1 MYYKFYLL
9 LIVVNHCKMF
19 WKPIYLDKFLL
30 MFFFKIYQNLI
41 ERYFKR
47 YLTSECSSLFIAYCL
62 LVWSSIVSKF
72 KMQCSI
78 ALHRYSS
85 PSFIHLH
92 TGKNKKNTAMITMIK
107 FFFPDLT
114 TDIDLTS
121 IDGVDQTQ
129 MLLNNGESARS
140 KIILNIYDLE
150 RPSTIYGIV

>member
-19 WKPIYLDKFLL
+19 WKPIYLDKFLF

-62 LVWSSIVSKF
+62 WVWSSIVSKF

-92 TGKNKKNTAMITMIK
+92 TGKNKKTQQWL
-107 FFFPDLT
+107 PWLT
-114 TDIDLTS
+114 PCVVFLSRFD
-121 IDGVDQTQ
+121 
-129 MLLNNGESARS
+129 NGHWFDEYWRCGPNSNVAEQRRVCQ
-140 KIILNIYDLE
+140 I
-150 RPSTIYGIV
+150 

>member
-1 MYYKFYLL
+1 MYYWFYLL

-72 KMQCSI
+72 KMQFSI
-78 ALHRYSS
+78 AMHRYSS

-92 TGKNKKNTAMITMIK
+92 TGKNKKNTAMITMINALCCFSFQIWQRTLIWRVLTVWTK
-107 FFFPDLT
+107 LKCCWTTESLPDL
-114 TDIDLTS
+114 
-121 IDGVDQTQ
+121 
-129 MLLNNGESARS
+129 
-140 KIILNIYDLE
+140 K
-150 RPSTIYGIV
+150 

>member
-1 MYYKFYLL
+1 
-9 LIVVNHCKMF
+9 
-19 WKPIYLDKFLL
+19 
-30 MFFFKIYQNLI
+30 
-41 ERYFKR
+41 
-47 YLTSECSSLFIAYCL
+47 
-62 LVWSSIVSKF
+62 
-72 KMQCSI
+72 MQCSI

-92 TGKNKKNTAMITMIK
+92 NGKNKKNTAMITMIK